1 MRQTDAMSAERDE
14 LMRRVNGLPD
24 EQVPQVLDDVR
35 RRLRPVQD
43 QFWPPAWFA
52 SAEGDGMAIGA

>member
-1 MRQTDAMSAERDE
+1 MSAERDE